1 MFSRQKLLKHLY
13 TKTLHILFSFLCVK
27 YINFS
32 FGFNDVFDSKH
43 KNVSQHARTTSLV
56 GK

>member
-1 MFSRQKLLKHLY
+1 MFSHQKLLKHLY
-13 TKTLHILFSFLCVK
+13 TKMLHILFSFLCVK
-27 YINFS
+27 YIS

-43 KNVSQHARTTSLV
+43 KNVSQHARIMSLV